1 MTVTPRILV
10 ERFYYEV
17 WNKADEAVA
26 REILHGDFRFR
37 ASLGPERRGP
47 DGFIDYLRAI
57 HRALA
62 DYTCIIDDLVCTE
75 ARAAARM
82 TFKGTHRGRFFEIP
96 PTGKEI
102 KWAGAAFFRTKERVE
117 ELRSSSRHVLRLRS
131 GRGEM
136 WSVAGTS
143 SHNAISMSLISFVAV
158 LPVLYSVYQ
167 MPNHHTR
174 RLIRLGSA

>member
-1 MTVTPRILV
+1 MTVSSRVLV
-10 ERFYYEV
+10 ERFYYEI

-26 REILHGDFRFR
+26 REILHDNFRFR

-62 DYTCIIDDLVCTE
+62 NYTCIIDDLVCT
-75 ARAAARM
+75 ADRAAARM

-102 KWAGAAFFRTKERVE
+102 KWAGAAFFRTDGNKIA
-117 ELRSSSRHVLRLRS
+117 ELWVLGDLDSVKRQLGVPAGAGFPS
-131 GRGEM
+131 G
-136 WSVAGTS
+136 
-143 SHNAISMSLISFVAV
+143 
-158 LPVLYSVYQ
+158 
-167 MPNHHTR
+167 
-174 RLIRLGSA
+174 

>member
-102 KWAGAAFFRTKERVE
+102 KWAGAAFFRTDRDKIS
-117 ELRSSSRHVLRLRS
+117 ELWVLGDVDSVKQQLGAPANTSFSSGQRR
-131 GRGEM
+131 
-136 WSVAGTS
+136 
-143 SHNAISMSLISFVAV
+143 IS
-158 LPVLYSVYQ
+158 
-167 MPNHHTR
+167 
-174 RLIRLGSA
+174 